1 MTDDSGQ
8 TIPYGV
14 LDEALMRPPLVLG
27 CERVPFVI
35 TIGIS
40 AFATVVVFGL
50 TLSGLFAGILLAL
63 AGISLLRR
71 LTNFDPLFFAT
82 RIEAAKYPRHMPDV
96 LPDTALPLHLPFV
109 GYEDPPSRSEVSLAR
124 TSVAVALLIILTL
137 ILTALVPMITL

>member
-1 MTDDSGQ
+1 MTDDPGQ
-8 TIPYGV
+8 TTPYGV

-35 TIGIS
+35 TIGVS

-71 LTNFDPLFFAT
+71 LANFDPFFFAT

-96 LPDTALPLHLPFV
+96 LPDTALPRHLPFV
-109 GYEDPPSRSEVSLAR
+109 GYEDAPSGNEVSLSRA
-124 TSVAVALLIILTL
+124 SVAVAGLAMLALLIA
-137 ILTALVPMITL
+137 ALVPWITL